1 METGPSTVA
10 DRVRKVVAECLNW
23 EAGIEFAIAHER
35 DRSAK
40 PKSFRLYMPVK
51 PRLPEEKRIT
61 PDRITDD
68 RPLYQDLDSM
78 SIEELIMATNP
89 SVEGEATAM
98 YLSRLCKPLGVRVT
112 RLAFGLPVGGVIE
125 YTDEVTLYRAL
136 SNRSEM

>member
-35 DRSAK
+35 DRSVK
-40 PKSFRLYMPVK
+40 PKSFRLYMPAK

-78 SIEELIMATNP
+78 SIEELIMAFENEFDLRIPDGDAAGFHTVGDAIRYLEDRVKR
-89 SVEGEATAM
+89 SAEG
-98 YLSRLCKPLGVRVT
+98 
-112 RLAFGLPVGGVIE
+112 
-125 YTDEVTLYRAL
+125 
-136 SNRSEM
+136 

>member
-1 METGPSTVA
+1 MSSEQPTVA
-10 DRVRKVVAECLNW
+10 DRVRKVVAECLNG
-23 EAGIEFAIAHER
+23 EAGIEFAIDHER

-78 SIEELIMATNP
+78 SIEELIMAFEDEFDLRIPDGDAAEFHTVGDAIRYLEDRVKLP
-89 SVEGEATAM
+89 AEG
-98 YLSRLCKPLGVRVT
+98 
-112 RLAFGLPVGGVIE
+112 
-125 YTDEVTLYRAL
+125 
-136 SNRSEM
+136 

>member
-1 METGPSTVA
+1 MESEQPTVA

-23 EAGIEFAIAHER
+23 EAGIEFAIDHER

-78 SIEELIMATNP
+78 SVEELIMAFEDEFDLRIPDGDAAEFHT
-89 SVEGEATAM
+89 VGDAIRYLEGREKQAGE
-98 YLSRLCKPLGVRVT
+98 K
-112 RLAFGLPVGGVIE
+112 
-125 YTDEVTLYRAL
+125 
-136 SNRSEM
+136 

>member
-1 METGPSTVA
+1 MNPTMETEQPSIA

-51 PRLPEEKRIT
+51 LRLPEEKRIT

-78 SIEELIMATNP
+78 SIEELIMAFEDEFDLRIPDGDAAGFHT
-89 SVEGEATAM
+89 VGDAIRYLEEKEKEAG
-98 YLSRLCKPLGVRVT
+98 K
-112 RLAFGLPVGGVIE
+112 E
-125 YTDEVTLYRAL
+125 
-136 SNRSEM
+136 

>member
-1 METGPSTVA
+1 METEQPSIA

-78 SIEELIMATNP
+78 SIEELIMAFENEFELRIPDGDAAGFHTGGDAIRYLEDRVKR
-89 SVEGEATAM
+89 SAEG
-98 YLSRLCKPLGVRVT
+98 
-112 RLAFGLPVGGVIE
+112 
-125 YTDEVTLYRAL
+125 
-136 SNRSEM
+136 

>member
-1 METGPSTVA
+1 METEQPSIA

-23 EAGIEFAIAHER
+23 EAGIEFAIDHER

-78 SIEELIMATNP
+78 SVEELIMAFEDEFDLRIPDGDAAGFHT
-89 SVEGEATAM
+89 VGDAIR
-98 YLSRLCKPLGVRVT
+98 YLEEKAPRG
-112 RLAFGLPVGGVIE
+112 
-125 YTDEVTLYRAL
+125 
-136 SNRSEM
+136 

>member
-1 METGPSTVA
+1 MSSEQPTVA
-10 DRVRKVVAECLNW
+10 DRVRKVVAECLNG
-23 EAGIEFAIAHER
+23 EAGIEFAIDHER

-78 SIEELIMATNP
+78 SVEELIMAFEDEFDLRIPDGDAAEFHT
-89 SVEGEATAM
+89 VGDAIRYLEGREKQAGE
-98 YLSRLCKPLGVRVT
+98 K
-112 RLAFGLPVGGVIE
+112 
-125 YTDEVTLYRAL
+125 
-136 SNRSEM
+136 

>member
-1 METGPSTVA
+1 MNPAMETGPSTVA

-40 PKSFRLYMPVK
+40 PKSFRLHMPAK

-78 SIEELIMATNP
+78 SIEELIMAFEDEFDLRIPDGDAAGFHTVGDAIRYLEDRVKR
-89 SVEGEATAM
+89 SAEG
-98 YLSRLCKPLGVRVT
+98 
-112 RLAFGLPVGGVIE
+112 
-125 YTDEVTLYRAL
+125 
-136 SNRSEM
+136 

>member
-1 METGPSTVA
+1 MSLEQPTVA

-23 EAGIEFAIAHER
+23 EAGIEFSIAHER

-78 SIEELIMATNP
+78 SIEELIMAFEDEFDLRIPDGDAAGFHTVGDAIRYLEDRVKR
-89 SVEGEATAM
+89 SAEG
-98 YLSRLCKPLGVRVT
+98 
-112 RLAFGLPVGGVIE
+112 
-125 YTDEVTLYRAL
+125 
-136 SNRSEM
+136 

>member
-1 METGPSTVA
+1 MNPAMETEPSTVA

-78 SIEELIMATNP
+78 SIEELIMAFENEFDLRIPDGDAAGFHTVGDAIRYLEDRVKR
-89 SVEGEATAM
+89 SAEG
-98 YLSRLCKPLGVRVT
+98 
-112 RLAFGLPVGGVIE
+112 
-125 YTDEVTLYRAL
+125 
-136 SNRSEM
+136 

>member
-1 METGPSTVA
+1 METEQPSIA

-51 PRLPEEKRIT
+51 LRLPEEKRIT

-78 SIEELIMATNP
+78 SVEELIMAFEDEFDLRIPDGDAAGFHT
-89 SVEGEATAM
+89 VGDAIR
-98 YLSRLCKPLGVRVT
+98 YLEEKAPRG
-112 RLAFGLPVGGVIE
+112 
-125 YTDEVTLYRAL
+125 
-136 SNRSEM
+136 